1 MGKRFTFADAKAKIK
16 ELEDKIESLNLDTGD
31 NIYSSS
37 ENKIIKLYKVWALL
51 GPVFGFVVGSPD
63 GK

>member
-51 GPVFGFVVGSPD
+51 GPVFGLVIGILFF
-63 GK
+63 

>member
-51 GPVFGFVVGSPD
+51 GPVFGFVIGLLFF
-63 GK
+63 

>member
-51 GPVFGFVVGSPD
+51 GPVFDFVVGLLFF
-63 GK
+63 

>member
-16 ELEDKIESLNLDTGD
+16 ELEDKIESLNLDTED

-51 GPVFGFVVGSPD
+51 GPVFGFVVGLLFF
-63 GK
+63 

>member
-1 MGKRFTFADAKAKIK
+1 MGKRFTFADAKTKIK

-51 GPVFGFVVGSPD
+51 GPVFGFVVGLLFF
-63 GK
+63 

>member
-37 ENKIIKLYKVWALL
+37 ENKIINLYKVWAVF
-51 GPVFGFVVGSPD
+51 GAVFGFVVGLLFF
-63 GK
+63 

>member
-51 GPVFGFVVGSPD
+51 GPVFGFIIGLLFF
-63 GK
+63 

>member
-16 ELEDKIESLNLDTGD
+16 ELENKIESLNLDTGD

-51 GPVFGFVVGSPD
+51 GPVFGFVVGLLFF
-63 GK
+63 

>member
-51 GPVFGFVVGSPD
+51 GPMFGFVVGLLFF
-63 GK
+63 

>member
-51 GPVFGFVVGSPD
+51 GPVFGFVVGLLFF
-63 GK
+63 

>member
-16 ELEDKIESLNLDTGD
+16 ELENKIESLNLDTGD

-51 GPVFGFVVGSPD
+51 GPVFGFIVGLLFF
-63 GK
+63 

>member
-16 ELEDKIESLNLDTGD
+16 ELEDKIESLNLDTED

-51 GPVFGFVVGSPD
+51 GPVFGFIVGLLFF
-63 GK
+63 

>member
-16 ELEDKIESLNLDTGD
+16 ELEDKIESLDLNTED

-51 GPVFGFVVGSPD
+51 GPVFGFVVGLLFF
-63 GK
+63 

>member
-16 ELEDKIESLNLDTGD
+16 ELEDKIESLDLNTED

-37 ENKIIKLYKVWALL
+37 ENKIIKLYKLWALL
-51 GPVFGFVVGSPD
+51 GPVFGFVVGLLFF
-63 GK
+63 

>member
-1 MGKRFTFADAKAKIK
+1 MGKRFTFADAKTKIK
-16 ELEDKIESLNLDTGD
+16 ELEDKIESLDLNTED

-51 GPVFGFVVGSPD
+51 GPVFGFVVGLLFF
-63 GK
+63 

>member
-51 GPVFGFVVGSPD
+51 GPIFGFIVGLLFF
-63 GK
+63 

>member
-16 ELEDKIESLNLDTGD
+16 ELEEKIESLNLDTGD

-51 GPVFGFVVGSPD
+51 GPVFGFVIGLLFF
-63 GK
+63 